1 MRLLRS
7 VIFMMVFSVLIQYYA
22 MSRIMTNDVT
32 NIRNSLGKF
41 YITGIMATLMGLV
54 EVLMHD
60 SYMGKFSVKYYLFLL
75 SLLGILYYMYRTQQY
90 IYDGEY
96 LNEMIEHHSMAVFT
110 SEEILKKT
118 HSPDIKILASKIKN
132 TQELEIL
139 HMKTLLEK

>member
-1 MRLLRS
+1 
-7 VIFMMVFSVLIQYYA
+7 MMVFSVLIQYYA
-22 MSRIMTNDVT
+22 MSRIMTNDVA

-41 YITGIMATLMGLV
+41 YISGIMATFMGLV

-60 SYMGKFSVKYYLFLL
+60 SYMGKFSFKYYLFLL
-75 SLLGILYYMYRTQQY
+75 PLLGILYYMYRKQQY

-96 LNEMIEHHSMAVFT
+96 LNEMIEHHSMAIFT

-132 TQELEIL
+132 TQELEIQ
-139 HMKTLLEK
+139 HMKTLLEN